1 MVAQIGKNLTTER
14 FKILGELWKHGIA
27 AETLYNDNPKVPK
40 QIEFALENGIPLILW
55 IGEDEVAKGVVKVKS
70 LNHKD
75 EEFIE
80 RANMIERIL
89 ELIKANPVLL
99 SKEE

>member
-1 MVAQIGKNLTTER
+1 M
-14 FKILGELWKHGIA
+14 
-27 AETLYNDNPKVPK
+27 PK

-80 RANMIERIL
+80 RGNMVARIK
-89 ELIKANPVLL
+89 ELI
-99 SKEE
+99 